1 MELYLEMFK
10 NWVKSLI
17 KVVTNQK
24 GIEHRQ
30 SEALEEGGLFTL
42 LLLLAFATVNAF
54 NTGLN
59 KYK

>member
-1 MELYLEMFK
+1 MFK

-17 KVVTNQK
+17 KVVTNQM